1 MYVCMAACMYVE
13 YGIIFLTYCWV
24 PREVST
30 STGCTNSAS
39 DAAMKYPGSS
49 HERAADTGFVMKWN
63 LTMQSRALISTIA
76 ETLFAE
82 CVQSAGHKLPG
93 RGSKA
98 PFR

>member
-1 MYVCMAACMYVE
+1 MYGCMHVCRVRYYIPYLLLGTQGSLHKHWLHE
-13 YGIIFLTYCWV
+13 F
-24 PREVST
+24 R
-30 STGCTNSAS
+30 
-39 DAAMKYPGSS
+39 YPGSS
-49 HERAADTGFVMKWN
+49 HERAADTGIVMKWN